1 MRRRDTW
8 SAFGGTMDHPFGF
21 LIRRDRTVKSENQNS
36 QSGRA
41 IAKKESVSVKSV
53 RSSLL
58 R

>member
-21 LIRRDRTVKSENQNS
+21 LIRDRTVKSENQNS